1 MRTDEGNTGGTDR
14 GKVTNKVKKS
24 TERKTK
30 AHHWNNHKLKSR
42 FARREGNGM
51 FCGVFVHED
60 ISEESQIF
68 KP

>member
-1 MRTDEGNTGGTDR
+1 MRTDEGNTGGTDG

-42 FARREGNGM
+42 FARREGKTSVKSPRYLNLS
-51 FCGVFVHED
+51 GVFPTKD
-60 ISEESQIF
+60 L
-68 KP
+68 